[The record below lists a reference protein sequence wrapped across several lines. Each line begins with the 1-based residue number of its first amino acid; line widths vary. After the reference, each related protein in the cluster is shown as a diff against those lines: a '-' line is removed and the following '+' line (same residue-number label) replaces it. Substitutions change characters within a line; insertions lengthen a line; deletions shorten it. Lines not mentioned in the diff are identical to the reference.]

1 MKIHDL
7 APAPGSRRER
17 RRIGRGIAAGQ
28 GKTSGRGQKGQ
39 GARSGFGMGKGF
51 EGGQMPLTQRV
62 PKLRGFTNKW
72 RKEYTPVN
80 LGKLNRFDRDSV
92 VDGEALAQM
101 GLIAHPTDLV
111 KVLGA
116 GKLKVPV
123 TVRVHRVSAA
133 ARTALEAAGGRV
145 ELLEVR
151 EATEVPEAGPAEP
164 EEAPGE

>member
-1 MKIHDL
+1 
-7 APAPGSRRER
+7 
-17 RRIGRGIAAGQ
+17 
-28 GKTSGRGQKGQ
+28 
-39 GARSGFGMGKGF
+39 
-51 EGGQMPLTQRV
+51 V

-72 RKEYTPVN
+72 RKEYAPVN

-111 KVLGA
+111 KILGA

-151 EATEVPEAGPAEP
+151 ERPVPSEPEATPAEP
-164 EEAPGE
+164 EEEPGE